1 MKVYAL
7 VLLLGLVGG
16 YFICFLTTNGPS
28 VVTKYQDR
36 VVTQDVVKTITK
48 IVKEPGGVTT
58 ITKESTKVS
67 EKKTDKVTSHVSVS
81 PAKAMSQYR
90 GMALFT
96 PAFEPYALG
105 VERRVLGSVW
115 AGVQAN
121 KQREILF
128 SLSWEF

>member
-16 YFICFLTTNGPS
+16 YFVCFLTTNEPS

-67 EKKTDKVTSHVSVS
+67 DKKVDKVASHVSS
-81 PAKAMSQYR
+81 PAKASSYR
-90 GMALFT
+90 LGALFT
-96 PAFEPYALG
+96 PTFQPYALSA
-105 VERRVLGSVW
+105 ERRVLGPVW

-121 KQREILF
+121 KDREILF
-128 SLSWEF
+128 TLSWEL

>member
-16 YFICFLTTNGPS
+16 YFVCFLTTNEPS

-67 EKKTDKVTSHVSVS
+67 DKKVDKVASHVSS
-81 PAKAMSQYR
+81 PAKAVSQYR

-96 PAFEPYALG
+96 PTFEPYALG
-105 VERRVLGSVW
+105 VERRVLGPVW